1 MSAYGAVTVIMLLL
15 LRFRFAACCFALL
28 FFSTLFHHFMI
39 ACFQLMYIY
48 ELVVALCII
57 LTPCSRA

>member
-15 LRFRFAACCFALL
+15 LCFRFATCFAMLI
-28 FFSTLFHHFMI
+28 FSILFHHFMI
-39 ACFQLMYIY
+39 ACFQLMYIFQ
-48 ELVVALCII
+48 LFVALCII